1 MGSPEINNRKAS
13 HDYHILETVEAGVQL
28 CGTEVKSLRG
38 GQGNLNDA
46 FARIEKGE
54 CFLYQ
59 FHISP
64 YEKAHQANHE
74 PMRVRKLLLHR
85 AEIYRLSSDV
95 VTGGKTLVALKGYF
109 KDRHF
114 KVLLGLASGKNHRDK
129 RHDIMK
135 RDVDRQIRRTMANQR
150 KK

>member
-1 MGSPEINNRKAS
+1 MGSPEIHNRKAS
-13 HDYHILETVEAGVQL
+13 HDYHVLETIEAGIEL
-28 CGTEVKSLRG
+28 LGTEVKSLRA

-54 CFLYQ
+54 GFLYQ
-59 FHISP
+59 FHIAP
-64 YEKAHQANHE
+64 YEKAHQENHE

-85 AEIYRLSSDV
+85 EELHRLTSDV
-95 VTGGKTLVALKGYF
+95 VAGKTLVALKGYF

-114 KVLLGLASGKNHRDK
+114 KVLLGLAAGKNQRDK
-129 RHDIMK
+129 RADIMK